1 MYNNRHSTE
10 LNGTNQ
16 MPLYE
21 YFCQPC
27 NGIFEELRP
36 IREATEPVP
45 CPQCFKD
52 AARIMPTSFA
62 AFTYRDGYP
71 RRIPDDGKFYHLGQ
85 KVTKLVT
92 SARPNEHPEI
102 NKPEPKRRRSK
113 GEKADLRDMRAAAA
127 KGDLVD
133 AYRNPVAPS
142 AVTEMVDTGRVVRKG
157 SPTHAPD
164 HLGS

>member
-1 MYNNRHSTE
+1 
-10 LNGTNQ
+10 

-45 CPQCFKD
+45 CPVCYKD
-52 AARIMPTSFA
+52 AGRIMPTSFS

-71 RRIPDDGKFYHLGQ
+71 RRIPDDGKFYHLGK
-85 KVTKLVT
+85 KVNSLV
-92 SARPNEHPEI
+92 SSGKPNEHPEI
-102 NKPEPKRRRSK
+102 DKPIPKRRRSK
-113 GEKADLRDMRAAAA
+113 GERADLKDMRQVAA

-133 AYRNPVAPS
+133 TYGNSVAPEEVATKLES
-142 AVTEMVDTGRVVRKG
+142 GSGVRKG
-157 SPTHAPD
+157 TPRVVPR
-164 HLGS
+164 HLER

>member
-1 MYNNRHSTE
+1 
-10 LNGTNQ
+10 

-45 CPQCFKD
+45 CPVCYKD
-52 AARIMPTSFA
+52 AQRIMPTSFA

-85 KVTKLVT
+85 KVSKLV
-92 SARPNEHPEI
+92 SSGRPNEHPEI
-102 NKPEPKRRRSK
+102 DKPAPKKRRSK
-113 GEKADLRDMRAAAA
+113 GEKQELADMRAAAA
-127 KGDLVD
+127 KGDLGDLYGNAIAPAEVTKLVD
-133 AYRNPVAPS
+133 
-142 AVTEMVDTGRVVRKG
+142 EGRVLKQGGVR
-157 SPTHAPD
+157 
-164 HLGS
+164 